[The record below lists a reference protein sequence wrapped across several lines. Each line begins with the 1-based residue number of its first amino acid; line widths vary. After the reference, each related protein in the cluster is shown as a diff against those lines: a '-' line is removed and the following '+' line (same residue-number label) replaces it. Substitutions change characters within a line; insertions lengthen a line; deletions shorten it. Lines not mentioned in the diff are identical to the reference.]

1 MKNESKLAALGLAA
15 IVGLAT
21 VSAWADCGSC
31 GSDKD
36 KKEGCKGGVCPVSG
50 TAEKACPAAVPKVAI
65 INTSGLAAL
74 IKTKT
79 AVTIL
84 DARSGKYDDGRRI
97 PGAQQLS
104 PTADADTVAKVVT
117 DKNALVVTYCA
128 GLTCP
133 ASKMLAN
140 HLKELGYANV
150 IEYPQGIAG
159 WAEEGNAVEQQG
171 K

>member
-1 MKNESKLAALGLAA
+1 MGNK
-15 IVGLAT
+15 
-21 VSAWADCGSC
+21 ADKA
-31 GSDKD
+31 DK
-36 KKEGCKGGVCPVSG
+36 
-50 TAEKACPAAVPKVAI
+50 TAV
-65 INTSGLAAL
+65 INTQGLAAL
-74 IKTKT
+74 VKAKA

-104 PTADADTVAKVVT
+104 PKADAKDVAKLLP
-117 DKNALVVTYCA
+117 DKHALIVTYCA
-128 GLTCP
+128 GLSCP
-133 ASKMLAN
+133 ASKMLAD

-159 WAEEGNAVEQQG
+159 WAEEGNAVEQKG